1 MNPAIVVEFL
11 GTALLMSAIA
21 FGGSPLMVI
30 AAVSVAIAIGG
41 PVSGGH
47 FNPAVTL
54 FQHVN
59 GKISHPTLL
68 AYVAAQLA
76 AAVSVG
82 FLRRVL

>member
-1 MNPAIVVEFL
+1 MNAAIVVEFL
-11 GTALLMSAIA
+11 GTALLISAIA

-30 AAVSVAIAIGG
+30 AAVAVAIAIGA
-41 PVSGGH
+41 PVSGAH

-54 FQHVN
+54 FKHID
-59 GKISHPTLL
+59 GKISHSTGL

-76 AAVSVG
+76 AALCVG